1 MGDPERTTT
10 YQTSEV
16 VERREGIFNLDEI
29 GLSPLDHGGLYG
41 DGCFEGILIAHG
53 RVWLFKE
60 HLERWYRSA
69 EMTSID
75 FPYSIEDIAWRTLE
89 TIRKVGIGSDEQGYL
104 RPVLTRGLGNLGI
117 NPAKCIAPT
126 IYVIASTIALYP
138 PEKYET
144 GIELSVARK
153 TRRPDPEVVDPN
165 IKSLNY
171 LNNIFSLLETREE
184 GRLETLMLTHKGYV
198 AEASADNIF
207 TIHRRKGWE
216 NDPSKVDI
224 RTPLGDYCLRG
235 ITRNTIIDL
244 ARNEGYQVQE
254 DPHLLPLDFAGPD
267 KECFMTG
274 TGAGLMPVT
283 AVESNSVGDGR
294 PGPVTKHLLE
304 KLRANQRS
312 PESGLPVDASFEDV
326 KRYLL
331 K

>member
-1 MGDPERTTT
+1 MASAIQSTIRELSKMARKAKVFASMPWIEGLTPALMGDPERTTT

-29 GLSPLDHGGLYG
+29 GLSPLDHGGLVRRRL
-41 DGCFEGILIAHG
+41 FRGILIAHG

-69 EMTSID
+69 EMTFID

-171 LNNIFSLLETREE
+171 LNNIFSLL
-184 GRLETLMLTHKGYV
+184 
-198 AEASADNIF
+198 
-207 TIHRRKGWE
+207 
-216 NDPSKVDI
+216 
-224 RTPLGDYCLRG
+224 
-235 ITRNTIIDL
+235 
-244 ARNEGYQVQE
+244 
-254 DPHLLPLDFAGPD
+254 
-267 KECFMTG
+267 
-274 TGAGLMPVT
+274 
-283 AVESNSVGDGR
+283 
-294 PGPVTKHLLE
+294 
-304 KLRANQRS
+304 
-312 PESGLPVDASFEDV
+312 
-326 KRYLL
+326 
-331 K
+331 